1 MRRVAQMEITPLEGD
16 NASSG
21 GRNLHPELPQAN
33 MVALFYTA
41 YEVASGGWR
50 LLLFSDSSPHRC

>member
-1 MRRVAQMEITPLEGD
+1 MAQMEITPLEGD
-16 NASSG
+16 NVFSG
-21 GRNLHPELPQAN
+21 GRNFYPELPQAN

-50 LLLFSDSSPHRC
+50 L

>member
-1 MRRVAQMEITPLEGD
+1 MEITPLEGD

>member
-1 MRRVAQMEITPLEGD
+1 VGAEHFKKTGRMAQMEITPPEGD
-16 NASSG
+16 NVFSG

-33 MVALFYTA
+33 IVALFYTA

-50 LLLFSDSSPHRC
+50 L